1 VKLLKIADKTS
12 NVRALAVSPP
22 SNWDIARVAD
32 YIDWA
37 EKVVAGC
44 RGLNAALERAFDAAV
59 TDARAAIAKSA
70 A

>member
-1 VKLLKIADKTS
+1 V
-12 NVRALAVSPP
+12 VSPP
-22 SNWDIARVAD
+22 TNWDIARVAD

-44 RGLNAALERAFDAAV
+44 RGLNPALERAFDAAV
-59 TDARAAIAKSA
+59 TDARAAVAKSA

>member
-1 VKLLKIADKTS
+1 MS
-12 NVRALAVSPP
+12 SGP
-22 SNWDIARVAD
+22 SLPDLFRRVAD

-44 RGLNAALERAFDAAV
+44 RGLNETLDRAFDAAM